1 MVSARRA
8 SLGGIAITA
17 ALVAV
22 IAAGFAGPA
31 NAAPAWLKNVLSGGH
46 GDDGRTTPPPVVA
59 RYQIEQGEGFVL
71 DLADRPP
78 LLKFD
83 NSPEIW
89 ALKASHGPRGDVL
102 YINDIGELMV
112 RSTKLGGMTVY
123 TAERPE
129 GAAAAVV
136 GPASAFRP
144 KLSPPPAFDE
154 RLVMAAARC
163 SHLARHTVGVAT
175 VDDKKVRDAKAEA
188 IIADATTNVVEALTA
203 LPYHPSGRT
212 ALGHIGMVMFNVS
225 HSPNVELQRGILSID
240 VVPSQGFAGRPSS
253 ARILLAIGPP

>member
-1 MVSARRA
+1 MISARRP
-8 SLGGIAITA
+8 SIGGIAIAA
-17 ALVAV
+17 ALMAAAV
-22 IAAGFAGPA
+22 AGFAGPA
-31 NAAPAWLKNVLSGGH
+31 SATPAWLKNVLSGGH
-46 GDDGRTTPPPVVA
+46 GEDGRTTPPPVVA

-89 ALKASHGPRGDVL
+89 ALTASHGPRGDVL
-102 YINDIGELMV
+102 YINDIGALMV

-123 TAERPE
+123 TTDRPE

-136 GPASAFRP
+136 GPAPAFRP
-144 KLSPPPAFDE
+144 KLSPPGAFDE
-154 RLVMAAARC
+154 RLVIVAARC
-163 SHLARHTVGVAT
+163 SHAARHTVGVAT
-175 VDDKKVRDAKAEA
+175 TDKQVRDAKAEA
-188 IIADATTNVVEALTA
+188 IIADAATNVVEALTT
-203 LPYHPSGRT
+203 LPYHPAGRM
-212 ALGHIGMVMFNVS
+212 ALGRIGMVMFNVS
-225 HSPNVELQRGILSID
+225 RAPNVDLQHGVLSID

>member
-17 ALVAV
+17 ALLAAV
-22 IAAGFAGPA
+22 AAGFAGPA

-46 GDDGRTTPPPVVA
+46 GDDGRTTPPPAVA
-59 RYQIEQGEGFVL
+59 KYQIEQGEGFVL
-71 DLADRPP
+71 DLADSPP

-102 YINDIGELMV
+102 YINDVGELMV

-123 TAERPE
+123 TTDRPE

-136 GPASAFRP
+136 GPAPAFRP
-144 KLSPPPAFDE
+144 KLSPPAAFDE
-154 RLVMAAARC
+154 RLVIAAARC
-163 SHLARHTVGVAT
+163 SHAARHTVGMAT
-175 VDDKKVRDAKAEA
+175 SDKEMRDAKAEA
-188 IIADATTNVVEALTA
+188 IIADATTNVVEALTT
-203 LPYHPSGRT
+203 LPYHPGGRL
-212 ALGHIGMVMFNVS
+212 ALGRIGMVMFNVS
-225 HSPNVELQRGILSID
+225 HSPNVDLQHGILSID